1 MSLLTMIVRGMQ
13 MPLFV
18 FIYYSSVYL
27 QARALSAQC
36 SNESEA
42 IRFLVGTQSFRVV
55 DDKASDNQV
64 GNRHLS

>member
-1 MSLLTMIVRGMQ
+1 MIVRGMQ
-13 MPLFV
+13 MPLYSF
-18 FIYYSSVYL
+18 YYSSVYL